1 MNANIYEYYFEG
13 RKPSESQ
20 VKKLV
25 IKALKQGYGK
35 IEISWG
41 ENMIEIE
48 RAGNNQVYGYGWIR
62 DISGQ
67 DMANEIQRKAA

>member
-1 MNANIYEYYFEG
+1 MNDNLFEFYFEG
-13 RKPSESQ
+13 RKPSEKQ
-20 VKKLV
+20 VKAIV

-35 IEISWG
+35 INISWG

-48 RAGNNQVYGYGWIR
+48 RAGNNQVYGHGWIR

-67 DMANEIQRKAA
+67 DMATDIQRKAA

>member
-1 MNANIYEYYFEG
+1 MNANVYEYYFEG

-20 VKKLV
+20 VKTLV

-48 RAGNNQVYGYGWIR
+48 RAGNNQVYGYGWIK

-67 DMANEIQRKAA
+67 DMADEIQRKAA

>member
-1 MNANIYEYYFEG
+1 MTSNTYEYYFEG

-20 VKKLV
+20 VKNLV
-25 IKALKQGYGK
+25 VKALKQGYGK

-48 RAGNNQVYGYGWIR
+48 RAGNGQVYGYGWIKN
-62 DISGQ
+62 ISGQ
-67 DMANEIQRKAA
+67 DMADEIHRKEA